1 MHIIAFLNKKLPVLL
16 SRTVL
21 DIPDI
26 ESGDALLKPISPG
39 VVGCALFG
47 VISSQAYISV
57 A

>member
-1 MHIIAFLNKKLPVLL
+1 VHIIAFLNKKLPVLL